1 MKTIFNIVLASAF
14 ALVLFSCSKKEEQVS
29 PSGNAPKLSAK
40 EFNARVQKIAEQV
53 NPVFVQTSSNTATFT
68 SGSQSGTIY
77 FSGNTTQVKFNDNTP
92 SAKFTVVA
100 PTFFTTGTS
109 PYSPGSNPSSGGGSL
124 VSGAMQTI
132 FIELNESNIDRFDEL
147 ISGNIFESL
156 FDTTTSNMFGG
167 DGGDE
172 ANFVFAPKLNTDSL
186 PSGAISTI
194 TIPRIISKGDAPN
207 SLGGILSRTTESSS
221 AKLLEIQNQAGI
233 FEMVQDSVMYAELF
247 PGLSFLFG
255 GQYNGGSKL
264 VYNGTTYEG
273 INLSESSGSG
283 LEKPSYFSILF
294 GIGAGDASKVS
305 GIQIGWGIHN
315 TERKAVLIIG
325 VFGDIQIPN

>member
-109 PYSPGSNPSSGGGSL
+109 PYVPGSTGSSGGGSL
-124 VSGAMQTI
+124 ISGAMQTI
-132 FIELNESNIDRFDEL
+132 FIELNESNIDRFGEL

-156 FDTTTSNMFGG
+156 FDTTTSNLFGG

-186 PSGAISTI
+186 PSGAISTV
-194 TIPRIISKGDAPN
+194 TVPRIISKGDAPSTLGE
-207 SLGGILSRTTESSS
+207 SLFRTTETA

-233 FEMVQDSVMYAELF
+233 FEMVQDSVLYSEII
-247 PGLSFLFG
+247 PGISFLFG

-273 INLSESSGSG
+273 VNLSGSGESG

-315 TERKAVLIIG
+315 TERKAVLVIG
-325 VFGDIQIPN
+325 VFGNIQVPN